1 MPVDTLKHMSKFFNP
16 LFLVDMMVKTAILF
30 ALSAYVSYGVDK
42 LFSKVLPYFNEKAS
56 DDEKLK
62 KWIQVLVQI
71 AICAPIA
78 FIFRTLMEYLGN
90 RFDFLDEVMSPMSAK
105 GASIIAGM
113 AFFLNQGT
121 LKERMS
127 SLLTALW

>member
-90 RFDFLDEVMSPMSAK
+90 RFDFLDEV
-105 GASIIAGM
+105 I
-113 AFFLNQGT
+113 
-121 LKERMS
+121 E
-127 SLLTALW
+127 